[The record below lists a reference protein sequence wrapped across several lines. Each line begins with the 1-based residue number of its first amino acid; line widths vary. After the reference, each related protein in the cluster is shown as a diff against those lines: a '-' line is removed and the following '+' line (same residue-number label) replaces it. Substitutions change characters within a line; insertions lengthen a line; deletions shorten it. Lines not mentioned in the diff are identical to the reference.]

1 MCFMLYISFNCIRF
15 HVIIFC
21 FCFIRA
27 TARKFYQE
35 QISWY
40 LHAIARF
47 VFFLLSFHI
56 VYFHTFR
63 LLDSFSGNQF
73 VSNLFII
80 FTQIMR
86 FNSSLTG
93 WKIVLQR
100 QRAHVMIFKLC
111 CSANLLAF
119 YDYLLTALKHLIS
132 MANLKSDYMLRM
144 SEINAARPVFN
155 DVTATF
161 FPCAFLDSHHIF
173 TLEKRNWNSFYLI
186 FFLFAFDREK
196 ISLKSYRF

>member
-1 MCFMLYISFNCIRF
+1 
-15 HVIIFC
+15 
-21 FCFIRA
+21 
-27 TARKFYQE
+27 
-35 QISWY
+35 
-40 LHAIARF
+40 
-47 VFFLLSFHI
+47 
-56 VYFHTFR
+56 
-63 LLDSFSGNQF
+63 
-73 VSNLFII
+73 
-80 FTQIMR
+80 
-86 FNSSLTG
+86 
-93 WKIVLQR
+93 
-100 QRAHVMIFKLC
+100 MIFKLC

-196 ISLKSYRF
+196 ISLKSYRFSITHQTGIRWKGLPLIGFAIDFSEFLTRFYAEIISLW